1 MDDPPTVAT
10 ITAMKLRAALLSSV
24 LVSSTGCTAV
34 QRILAPDDAPT
45 RRSVADNT
53 VRHARDTVRRG
64 LTIATWNIRAG
75 KDASLDGLAARIA
88 ALDADVVALQEVE
101 VGTKNAA
108 GLDQSW
114 ELAQRLGMERAFTAT
129 LSRDG
134 GLYGI
139 ALLSKKPI
147 RSIKR
152 IELPGAMG
160 LEPRVVLDAVV
171 DDDGRPVHVLVTHA
185 DVLPWAGARHATAI
199 AEAIKARVGEGV
211 VLLGDF
217 NLTPETRE
225 LQDLIRA
232 GLRDTVAAFDRRPT
246 GPPWPSRSR
255 IDYVFM
261 DEPMASR
268 VETAA
273 VVDTDGSDHLPVVVR
288 LKQAPRVDI
297 ASAPPAQD
305 QL

>member
-1 MDDPPTVAT
+1 MAILGSMTW
-10 ITAMKLRAALLSSV
+10 RAALLSSV

-34 QRILAPDDAPT
+34 QRILSPDDAPT
-45 RRSVADNT
+45 RRSFTNDAARKT
-53 VRHARDTVRRG
+53 RQVRDVVRRG
-64 LTIATWNIRAG
+64 LTVATWNIRAG
-75 KDASLDGLAARIA
+75 KDASLDDLADRIA

-114 ELAQRLGMERAFTAT
+114 ELAKRLDMERAFTST
-129 LSRDG
+129 LARDG
-134 GLYGI
+134 GLYGV
-139 ALLSKKPI
+139 ALLSKRPI

-160 LEPRVVLDAVV
+160 LEPRVVLDALVD
-171 DDDGRPVHVLVTHA
+171 DDDGRPLHVLVTHA

-199 AEAIKARVGEGV
+199 AAAIKSRVGEGV

-217 NLTPETRE
+217 NLTPNVRE
-225 LQDLIRA
+225 LGDLVRA
-232 GLRDTVAAFDRRPT
+232 GLHDTVAPFDSRPT
-246 GPPWPSRSR
+246 GPPWPTRSR

-261 DEPMASR
+261 DSPMASR
-268 VETAA
+268 VEAAA

-288 LKQAPRVDI
+288 LREAPRIDV
-297 ASAPPAQD
+297 ATAEAPVEK
-305 QL
+305 L

>member
-1 MDDPPTVAT
+1 
-10 ITAMKLRAALLSSV
+10 MKFRAVLLSSV

-34 QRILAPDDAPT
+34 QRILTPDDSPL
-45 RRSVADNT
+45 RRSFDDNT
-53 VRHARDTVRRG
+53 VRHTRDGVRSG

-75 KDASLDGLAARIA
+75 KDATLDGLAARIA

-114 ELAQRLGMERAFTAT
+114 ELAKRLGMERAFTPT

-134 GLYGI
+134 GLYGV
-139 ALLSKKPI
+139 ALLSKRPI

-160 LEPRVVLDAVV
+160 LEPRVVLDAVI
-171 DDDGRPVHVLVTHA
+171 DDAGRPLHVLVTHA

-199 AEAIKARVGEGV
+199 ASALKKRLGEGV

-217 NLTPETRE
+217 NLTPDNRE
-225 LQDLIRA
+225 LKDLIKS
-232 GLRDTVAAFDRRPT
+232 GLRDTVAAFDQRPT
-246 GPPWPSRSR
+246 GPPFPSRSR

-261 DEPMASR
+261 DAPMADR

-288 LKQAPRVDI
+288 LREAPRVDI
-297 ASAPPAQD
+297 ATAATTQD
-305 QL
+305 KL

>member
-1 MDDPPTVAT
+1 M
-10 ITAMKLRAALLSSV
+10 L
-24 LVSSTGCTAV
+24 
-34 QRILAPDDAPT
+34 
-45 RRSVADNT
+45 
-53 VRHARDTVRRG
+53 RRG
-64 LTIATWNIRAG
+64 LTVATWNIRAG
-75 KDASLDGLAARIA
+75 KDASLDALADRIA

-101 VGTKNAA
+101 VGTDNAG

-114 ELAQRLGMERAFTAT
+114 ELAKRLGMERAFTST

-134 GLYGI
+134 GLYGV
-139 ALLSKKPI
+139 ALLSKRPI

-160 LEPRVVLDAVV
+160 LEPRVVLDAIV
-171 DDDGRPVHVLVTHA
+171 DDDGRALHVLVTHA

-217 NLTPETRE
+217 NLTPAARE
-225 LQDLIRA
+225 LGDLVRA
-232 GLRDTVAAFDRRPT
+232 GLHDTVAPFDARPT
-246 GPPWPSRSR
+246 GPPWPRRSR

-261 DEPMASR
+261 DAPMASR

-273 VVDTDGSDHLPVVVR
+273 VIDTDGSDHLPVVVR
-288 LKQAPRVDI
+288 LREAPRVDVAT
-297 ASAPPAQD
+297 ASVPVEK
-305 QL
+305 L

>member
-1 MDDPPTVAT
+1 
-10 ITAMKLRAALLSSV
+10 MKLRAALLSTV

-34 QRILAPDDAPT
+34 QRLLAPDDSPL
-45 RRSVADNT
+45 RRNFDDNT
-53 VRHARDTVRRG
+53 VRHTRDVARGG

-75 KDASLDGLAARIA
+75 KDASLDGLASRIA
-88 ALDADVVALQEVE
+88 ALDADIVALQEVE
-101 VGTKNAA
+101 VGTHNAG

-114 ELAQRLGMERAFTAT
+114 ELARRLGMERAFAAT
-129 LSRDG
+129 LTRDG
-134 GLYGI
+134 GLYGV
-139 ALLSKKPI
+139 ALLSKRPI
-147 RSIKR
+147 RSLKR

-160 LEPRVVLDAVV
+160 LEPRVVLDAVI
-171 DDDGRPVHVLVTHA
+171 DDGGRPLHVLVTHA

-199 AEAIKARVGEGV
+199 AEALKARLGEGV
-211 VLLGDF
+211 ILLGDF
-217 NLTPETRE
+217 NLTPESRE
-225 LQDLIRA
+225 LRGLIKS
-232 GLRDTVAAFDRRPT
+232 GLRDTVAAFDQRPT

-268 VETAA
+268 VEAAA

-288 LKQAPRVDI
+288 LREAPRVDI
-297 ASAPPAQD
+297 ASATATQN